1 VSSGSLYASILN
13 SGDDIVA
20 FNGGCPMFQNID
32 DEPLKVVPS
41 KQNRKNFEC
50 TPH

>member
-1 VSSGSLYASILN
+1 MGAAQY
-13 SGDDIVA
+13 
-20 FNGGCPMFQNID
+20 FKNID

-41 KQNRKNFEC
+41 KQNRKNFEY